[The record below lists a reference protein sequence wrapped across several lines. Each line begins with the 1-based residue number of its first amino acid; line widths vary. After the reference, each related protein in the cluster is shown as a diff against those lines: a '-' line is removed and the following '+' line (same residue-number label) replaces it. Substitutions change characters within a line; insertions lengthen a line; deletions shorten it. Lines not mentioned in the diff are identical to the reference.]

1 MKEVDAVGE
10 QLNHLREREVT
21 AGFLFSQSLRV
32 DQTSAELSVPQRDEP
47 SLPQSG
53 VNGQRP
59 AGV

>member
-32 DQTSAELSVPQRDEP
+32 DQTSAELSVPQRDV
-47 SLPQSG
+47 PQSG